1 MNYYNEK
8 MFYLIEN
15 VVWDDNF
22 KWLLKVYI
30 KFRSLIEVNLY
41 FICIKYWFCEY
52 IVI

>member
-41 FICIKYWFCEY
+41 LYMYKIL
-52 IVI
+52 VL